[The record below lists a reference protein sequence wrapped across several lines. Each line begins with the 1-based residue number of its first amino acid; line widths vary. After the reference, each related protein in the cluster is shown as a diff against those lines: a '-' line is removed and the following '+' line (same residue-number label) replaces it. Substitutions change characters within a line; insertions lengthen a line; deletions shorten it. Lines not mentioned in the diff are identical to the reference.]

1 MRIAI
6 TGTPGVGKT
15 SAAREVSEALGLTY
29 IDISTLAKERGAV
42 IGKEEDSL
50 VVDVEVM
57 KKSLESVDD
66 IVIDSHFAEMFDVDF
81 VFVLRCEPVIL
92 YERLK
97 ARGYSQEKIRE
108 NVMAEILD
116 YSLQNALKFHDAG
129 KIFEILENPV
139 AEITSIIG
147 DPAPGKSAAHGSK
160 TQFLTEENLNLV
172 GEF

>member
-15 SAAREVSEALGLTY
+15 SAARKVSEALELTY
-29 IDISTLAKERGAV
+29 IDISEIAKERGAV
-42 IGKEEDSL
+42 VGKEGDSL
-50 VVDVEVM
+50 VVDVEVIG
-57 KKSLESVDD
+57 KSLKSLDN

-81 VFVLRCEPVIL
+81 VFVLRCDPVLL

-97 ARGYSQEKIRE
+97 VRGYSQEKIRE

-139 AEITSIIG
+139 EEIVNIVS
-147 DPAPGKSAAHGSK
+147 DPAPEKSAAHGSK

-172 GEF
+172 GGF

>member
-15 SAAREVSEALGLTY
+15 SAAGKVSEALGLTY
-29 IDISTLAKERGAV
+29 IDISEIAKKRGAV
-42 IGKEEDSL
+42 VGKEGDSL
-50 VVDVEVM
+50 VVDVEVIR
-57 KKSLESVDD
+57 KSLRSADN

-81 VFVLRCEPVIL
+81 VFVLRCEPVLL

-97 ARGYSQEKIRE
+97 VRGYPQEKIRE

-139 AEITSIIG
+139 EEIVSIVS
-147 DPAPGKSAAHGSK
+147 DPSPGKSAAYGSK

>member
-15 SAAREVSEALGLTY
+15 SAAREVSEALRLTY

-42 IGKEEDSL
+42 VGKEEDSL

-129 KIFEILENPV
+129 KIFEILGNPV
-139 AEITSIIG
+139 AEIISIIG
-147 DPAPGKSAAHGSK
+147 DPAPRKSAAHGSK

-172 GEF
+172 GEI